1 MTEHREQQ
9 LRTLLRRLRQRV
21 FDDPRIEDRNLIQ
34 KVKDHLGIH
43 EGLSKASIARREE
56 YINMMWM

>member
-9 LRTLLRRLRQRV
+9 LRTLLRTLRQRV

-34 KVKDHLGIH
+34 KVKDRLGIH
-43 EGLSKASIARREE
+43 EGRSEAQLDAMER
-56 YINMMWM
+56 YVNTMWM